1 MTGVQTCALPISIT
15 DVCGRFVTASSPALI
30 ADRFAVHDV
39 DATVAPDPEP
49 DYNVS
54 PRRNVLAVR
63 AQAVEEGKPRR
74 VLSRLRWGLVPSWA
88 KEVKIG
94 DRMINARAETV
105 ASKPAYRRAFADKRC
120 LIPADGYYEWKP
132 GVAGTAGASGAKPR
146 KQPYFIHRRDGE
158 PMAFAGLWEVWKV
171 PDGVPDNGVASVGGV
186 DGWLRSCVIVTT
198 DANAALAAIHNRMPV
213 ILPESAWEQWL
224 DPDEHDIDA
233 LTKLL
238 VPAPDAL
245 FEVYPVSTNV
255 NNARN
260 NGPELARA
268 VVV

>member
-1 MTGVQTCALPISIT
+1 M
-15 DVCGRFVTASSPALI
+15 CGRFVTASSPALI
-30 ADRFAVHDV
+30 ADRFAVDEV

-63 AQAVEEGKPRR
+63 AQAVEEGTTQR

-105 ASKPAYRRAFADKRC
+105 ASKPAYRRAFANKRC

-132 GVAGTAGASGAKPR
+132 GTAGANEAKPR

-158 PMAFAGLWEVWKV
+158 PLAFAGLWEVWKV
-171 PDGVPDNGVASVGGV
+171 PDGLDDVGGD
-186 DGWLRSCVIVTT
+186 DGWLRSCVIITT
-198 DANAALAAIHNRMPV
+198 DANESLEAIHNRMPV

-224 DPDEHDIDA
+224 DPDEHDVDA
-233 LTKLL
+233 LAKLL
-238 VPAPDAL
+238 VPAADAL
-245 FEVYPVSTNV
+245 FEAYPVSTNV

>member
-1 MTGVQTCALPISIT
+1 M
-15 DVCGRFVTASSPALI
+15 CGRFVTASSPALI
-30 ADRFAVHDV
+30 ADRFAVDEV
-39 DATVAPDPEP
+39 DATVTPDPEP

-63 AQAVEEGKPRR
+63 EREGQR

-105 ASKPAYRRAFADKRC
+105 ASKPAYRRAFANKRC
-120 LIPADGYYEWKP
+120 LIPADGFYEWK
-132 GVAGTAGASGAKPR
+132 AGTAAGGDKKPR
-146 KQPYFIHRRDGE
+146 KQPYFIHRKDGE
-158 PMAFAGLWEVWKV
+158 PLAFAGLWEVWKI
-171 PDGVPDNGVASVGGV
+171 PDDRPDNEKDLGGD
-186 DGWLRSCVIVTT
+186 DGWLRSCVIETT
-198 DANAALAAIHNRMPV
+198 TANELMAPIHNRMPV
-213 ILPESAWEQWL
+213 ILPESAWERWL
-224 DPDEHDIDA
+224 DPDEHDVDTLA
-233 LTKLL
+233 ELL
-238 VPAPDAL
+238 VPADDAL
-245 FEVYPVSTNV
+245 LEAYPVSTEV

>member
-1 MTGVQTCALPISIT
+1 
-15 DVCGRFVTASSPALI
+15 VCGRFVTASSPALI
-30 ADRFAVHDV
+30 ADRFAVDEV
-39 DATVAPDPEP
+39 DETVAPDPEP

-63 AQAVEEGKPRR
+63 ARADDDGTTER

-88 KEVKIG
+88 KELKIG

-105 ASKPAYRRAFADKRC
+105 AEKPAYRRAFANKRC
-120 LIPADGYYEWKP
+120 LIPADGFYEWKP
-132 GVAGTAGASGAKPR
+132 GPESGGGATGRANSR

-158 PMAFAGLWEVWKV
+158 PLAVAGLWEVWKV
-171 PDGVPDNGVASVGGV
+171 PEDSPDDVKDVGGD
-186 DGWLRSCVIVTT
+186 DGWVRSCVIVTT
-198 DANAALAAIHNRMPV
+198 SANELMAPIHDRMPV

-224 DPDEHDIDA
+224 DPDEHDVEA
-233 LTKLL
+233 LAKLL

-245 FEVYPVSTNV
+245 FEAYPVSTAV